1 MDAFLFI
8 KRCLTLTMIKKYLAL
23 IILTATI
30 FSCSNSD
37 QKKTAVTDIDVAT
50 AFVRALLDNDF
61 KEAEQYLYK
70 DEMNTQIFERF
81 KKQYSGKDKAT
92 LEKYKAAQIIV
103 NETSVV
109 KPDSIFIF
117 NYSNSYS
124 RADKTV
130 LKLVRIDNKWLVD
143 LKYTFSG
150 NL

>member
-1 MDAFLFI
+1 
-8 KRCLTLTMIKKYLAL
+8 MIKKYFVL
-23 IILTATI
+23 IILTAAI

-37 QKKTAVTDIDVAT
+37 EKKISVTDIDVAT

-92 LEKYKAAQIIV
+92 LEKYKEAQIIV

-130 LKLVRIDNKWLVD
+130 LKLVRINNKWLVD

>member
-1 MDAFLFI
+1 
-8 KRCLTLTMIKKYLAL
+8 MIKKYVTFLL
-23 IILTATI
+23 LTAAI
-30 FSCSNSD
+30 FSCNNAD

-70 DEMNTQIFERF
+70 DETNTQIFERF
-81 KKQYSGKDKAT
+81 KKQYSQKDRAI
-92 LEKYKAAQIIV
+92 LEKLKQADIIV
-103 NETSVV
+103 IETSYVT
-109 KPDSIFIF
+109 DSVFIF

>member
-1 MDAFLFI
+1 MFI

-23 IILTATI
+23 IILTAAI
-30 FSCSNSD
+30 FSCSYSD

-50 AFVRALLDNDF
+50 AFVRALLDNNF
-61 KEAEQYLYK
+61 KEAEQHLYK
-70 DEMNTQIFERF
+70 DETNTQIFERF

-92 LEKYKAAQIIV
+92 LEKYKKAQIIV
-103 NETSVV
+103 NETNVL

-130 LKLVRIDNKWLVD
+130 LKLVRINNKWLVD

>member
-1 MDAFLFI
+1 
-8 KRCLTLTMIKKYLAL
+8 MIKKIL
-23 IILTATI
+23 ILFILTVAI
-30 FSCSNSD
+30 FSCNNSD
-37 QKKTAVTDIDVAT
+37 KKKIAVTDRDVAN
-50 AFVRALLDNDF
+50 AFVRGLLDNDF
-61 KEAEQYLYK
+61 NEAEQYLYK
-70 DEMNTQIFERF
+70 DETNTQIFERF
-81 KKQYSGKDKAT
+81 KKQYNGKDKAT

>member
-1 MDAFLFI
+1 
-8 KRCLTLTMIKKYLAL
+8 MIKNYLAL
-23 IILTATI
+23 IILAVAI

-37 QKKTAVTDIDVAT
+37 KKKTPVTQIDVAN
-50 AFVRALLDNDF
+50 AFVRSLLDNNF
-61 KEAEQYLYK
+61 TEAEQYLYK
-70 DEMNTQIFERF
+70 DETNTQIFERF

-92 LEKYKAAQIIV
+92 LEKYKEAQIIV
-103 NETSVV
+103 NETSMV

-124 RADKTV
+124 RADTTI

>member
-1 MDAFLFI
+1 M
-8 KRCLTLTMIKKYLAL
+8 LTLTMIKKFLSL
-23 IILTATI
+23 LLLTVII
-30 FSCSNSD
+30 FSCSNAD
-37 QKKTAVTDIDVAT
+37 KKKAPETHIDVAN
-50 AFVRALLDNDF
+50 AFVRNLLDNDF
-61 KEAEQYLYK
+61 TGAEQYLYK
-70 DEMNTQIFERF
+70 DETNTQIFERF

-92 LEKYKAAQIIV
+92 LEKYKEAQIIV

-130 LKLVRIDNKWLVD
+130 LKLVRINNKWLVD

>member
-1 MDAFLFI
+1 
-8 KRCLTLTMIKKYLAL
+8 MIKKYLAL

-61 KEAEQYLYK
+61 KDAEQYLYK

-92 LEKYKAAQIIV
+92 LEKYKEAQIIV
-103 NETSVV
+103 NETSIV

-130 LKLVRIDNKWLVD
+130 LKLVRINNKWLVD